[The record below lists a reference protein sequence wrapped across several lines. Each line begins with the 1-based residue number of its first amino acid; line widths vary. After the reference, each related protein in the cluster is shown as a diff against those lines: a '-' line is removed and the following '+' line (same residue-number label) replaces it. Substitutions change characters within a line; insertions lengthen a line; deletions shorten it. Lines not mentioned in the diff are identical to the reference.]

1 MSLYTRG
8 NARRSLFDTVRFRL
22 ISQAA
27 TASSYIVLVRGI
39 PTEDFGV
46 LSLLYAFI
54 PAIGT
59 VASLGLVDVLR
70 RYQPDYLRA
79 GKTNA
84 AAWLVRTVAYWRLT
98 TNIVVLSVILLSWDY
113 IAPIFHLTSH
123 RLAFA
128 EFAGIILLYFQS
140 TIMQLALSAQML
152 HRYAIG
158 STAVFAVVKLVL
170 YSSFSY
176 AGKLSLDTAILTD
189 TMAYG
194 ASFLI
199 MRVVYH
205 RVCLTA
211 EAKAPYRPDRQERKR
226 MLRYG
231 LLNNFDEVGVLF
243 MYSTLDNFFLAAF
256 LSTTAVGIY
265 SFYSNLRQMVQNV
278 MPVFYFSNI
287 VQPMLFSVPF
297 ADAGRKMPAYFSF
310 LINMGLLLQW
320 PTLVFCFAYH
330 HELVQVVFGG
340 KFIDYSWLLPL
351 IMSFG
356 FLNTFSEPVYL
367 IAQYRERPGIVLLS
381 KVFLFYNVLAM
392 AVLVPKLGVYGAA
405 LAAGTAQLLKNLF
418 IWWYVRDTAIW
429 VNARTAL
436 ATGFPLWGATAGICI
451 GIKALLPGLT
461 ILQMIAQMILGGC
474 VIGAALLVHVRT
486 RAVTHADRDLLAAL
500 LPARAA
506 PFLRRLGLSP
516 THA

>member
-8 NARRSLFDTVRFRL
+8 NARRSVFDTVRFR
-22 ISQAA
+22 IVSQIA
-27 TASSYIVLVRGI
+27 TGTSYIVLVRGI

-70 RYQPDYLRA
+70 RYQPDYLRT

-98 TNIVVLSVILLSWDY
+98 TNIVVLAAILVSWDY
-113 IAPIFHLTSH
+113 IAPIFHLTAH

-140 TIMQLALSAQML
+140 TIMQLTLSAHML

-158 STAVFAVVKLVL
+158 STAVFALIKLVL
-170 YSSFSY
+170 YSAFSY
-176 AGKLSLDTAILTD
+176 FGKLSLDTAILTD
-189 TMAYG
+189 TVAFG
-194 ASFLI
+194 VSFLI
-199 MRVVYH
+199 MRVVYYK
-205 RVCLTA
+205 RCVTA
-211 EAKAPYRPDRQERKR
+211 DARAPYRPDREERKR

-256 LSTTAVGIY
+256 LSTTAVGVY
-265 SFYSNLRQMVQNV
+265 SFYSNLRQMVQSV
-278 MPVFYFSNI
+278 MPAFYFSNI

-297 ADAGRKMPAYFSF
+297 DEAGRKMPAYFSF

-320 PTLVFCFAYH
+320 PALAFSFAYH
-330 HELVQVVFGG
+330 AELVQFVFGG
-340 KFIDYSWLLPL
+340 KFIEYSWLLPV
-351 IMSFG
+351 IMSSG

-367 IAQYRERPGIVLLS
+367 IAQYRERAGIVLLS
-381 KVFLFYNVLAM
+381 KVFLIYNVIAM
-392 AVLVPKLGVYGAA
+392 AVLVPTLGVYGAA

-418 IWWYVRDTAIW
+418 IWWYVRDTAVW

-436 ATGFPLWGATAGICI
+436 ATGLPLWGAAAAICV
-451 GIKALLPGLT
+451 GLKALLHGPD
-461 ILQMIAQMILGGC
+461 IAQLIVGGC

-486 RAVTHADRDLLAAL
+486 RAITHSDRDLLAGL

-506 PFLRRLGLSP
+506 PLLRRLGLAP